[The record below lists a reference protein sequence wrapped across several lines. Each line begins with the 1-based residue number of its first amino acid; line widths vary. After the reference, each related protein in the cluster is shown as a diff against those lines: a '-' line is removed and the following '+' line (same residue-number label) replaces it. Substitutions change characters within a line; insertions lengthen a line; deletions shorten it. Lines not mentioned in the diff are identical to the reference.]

1 MSKRIVSVILAVML
15 LLTTAMVTASAA
27 PAQTGID
34 PAGTAIYFNAESV
47 GWESAK
53 YVGFHI
59 WEVGGDPFSDWG
71 GKAERGTLC
80 KEYNEQGEEIDVPCF
95 IWQFDFAKK
104 GITLDPDKQYG
115 VIFYN
120 DKGGQTYNLLFDTT
134 CLGDIADCDTTNTF
148 ENPEDS
154 EKVAYPAYWRKQDP
168 KVNGPEL
175 KITSIGNVVG
185 SCLPKS
191 MTTVDL
197 MREFLVKTLENARI
211 FSGLGDQ
218 EIIDNIGKKLGM
230 NKDDVAAA
238 IVASE
243 VETEWTKEA
252 SVLPAG
258 HSSLDAG
265 KIDFDAKSAEWEGSA
280 YIGFHIW
287 ELGTDPFYEWGA
299 KQQRGSDDDGDGVWS
314 YHLAEH
320 DIVLDPGKQYGVIFY
335 NDQGDQT
342 YNLLFTTA
350 CVGDTAYCAD
360 EAILENPVDS
370 DKETKVAYWRN
381 QDPYVNGPELIIT
394 SIGTV
399 VGICVPQNTS
409 KAQLFREFLINHLD
423 NAREHSG
430 LTDHQLI
437 ENIAKALNLTAED
450 VVIIS
455 NECGVYLD
463 WDYAKTELAHSERN
477 PGDPDIVSYQ
487 VDVTEGEG
495 TVSKSKKYL
504 VINFSLP
511 PQYQYDVVTLTA
523 TPAEGYRF
531 AGWDIEGT
539 YQLEE
544 DCRLSDPQIT
554 IQAYMNDD
562 FVTTVHARFAPI
574 EHSTLRGDY
583 DEDGEITIMD
593 ATRVQNIIAELVARP
608 DEAFLV
614 SIDAD
619 GDGELTILDAT
630 RIQRVIAEL
639 CDWGG
644 SELHPKDG
652 DELPFV
658 PV

>member
-1 MSKRIVSVILAVML
+1 MTKRLLSVILAVML
-15 LLTTAMVTASAA
+15 LLTTATVAASAA
-27 PAQTGID
+27 PDDSDAT
-34 PAGTAIYFNAESV
+34 PADNAIYFNAESIR
-47 GWESAK
+47 WEDAK

-59 WEVGGDPFSDWG
+59 WEIGGEPFSDWG
-71 GKAERGTLC
+71 GKAERGTLV
-80 KEYNEQGEEIDVPCF
+80 KEYNEQGEVIDVPCF
-95 IWQFDFAKK
+95 IWKFDLAAK
-104 GITLDPDKQYG
+104 GITLDPEKQYG

-154 EKVAYPAYWRKQDP
+154 EKVAYPAYWRNQDP

-185 SCLPKS
+185 SCLPKGV
-191 MTTVDL
+191 TTVDL
-197 MREFLVKTLENARI
+197 MVDFLENTLANART

-218 EIIDNIGKKLGM
+218 EIIDNIGKALGM
-230 NKDDVAAA
+230 NKNDVAAA
-238 IVASE
+238 IVRSE
-243 VETEWTKEA
+243 VETEWNIEA
-252 SVLPAG
+252 SFLPAG
-258 HSSLDAG
+258 HPSVDVG
-265 KIDFDAKSAEWEGSA
+265 KIDFDAKSAEWEDSA

-287 ELGTDPFYEWGA
+287 ELGEDLFYEWGS
-299 KQQRGSDDDGDGVWS
+299 KQQRGTDEDGDGIWS
-314 YHLAEH
+314 YNLAAH
-320 DIVLDPGKQYGVIFY
+320 DIVLDPDKQYGVIFY
-335 NDQGDQT
+335 NDKGGQT

-360 EAILENPVDS
+360 EAILENPEDS

-381 QDPYVNGPELIIT
+381 QDPYVNGPELMVT

-399 VGICVPQNTS
+399 VGICVPRNTS
-409 KAQLFREFLINHLD
+409 VAEIFKDFLINKFE
-423 NAREHSG
+423 NAREYSG
-430 LTDHQLI
+430 LTDHNLI
-437 ENIAKALNLTAED
+437 ESVAKALQLTAEE
-450 VVIIS
+450 VQVIIQS
-455 NECGVYLD
+455 SGIEIEWNFALS
-463 WDYAKTELAHSERN
+463 ELAHIDPM
-477 PGDPDIVSYQ
+477 PGDDDMVPYT
-487 VDVTEGEG
+487 VDVIQGKG
-495 TVSKSKKYL
+495 TAVGDKTYL
-504 VINFSLP
+504 SINYSVP
-511 PQYQYDVVTLTA
+511 PEYQYGDVTLTA

-531 AGWDIEGT
+531 DSWEIEGEYVIDGELT
-539 YQLEE
+539 
-544 DCRLSDPQIT
+544 LSSEVLMLMAHTGI
-554 IQAYMNDD
+554 AAHAK
-562 FVTTVHARFAPI
+562 FVPV

-593 ATRVQNIIAELVARP
+593 ATRVQRIIAELVARP

-639 CDWGG
+639 CDWDGNIPGQGG
-644 SELHPKDG
+644 KPGS